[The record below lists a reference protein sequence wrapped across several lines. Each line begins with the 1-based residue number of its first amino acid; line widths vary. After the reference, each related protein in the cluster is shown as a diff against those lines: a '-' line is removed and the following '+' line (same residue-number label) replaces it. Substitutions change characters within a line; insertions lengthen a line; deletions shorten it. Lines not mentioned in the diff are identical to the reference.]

1 MKTLSLAIL
10 CCFIV
15 VLNGYGA
22 KGGDLKDDKQSA
34 LQHKLMKLRPDA
46 VLKQVAA
53 VPLHFPAG
61 HPQGMVKIGDYFF
74 MTSVKVKKWPKK
86 YAEQNKEYDRDA
98 GEGVGHLYKF
108 DKEGKLLSDIILGE
122 GDIYHPGGIDFDG
135 KNIWIPVAEYRPD
148 SRAIIYN
155 VDPVTMKVTEI
166 LRCKDHIGAVVYEPS
181 RSTLTGMSWGAG
193 KFYKWNLKSSKA
205 KVADF
210 LPPLHVADNK
220 SSYINYQDCHYIGNQ
235 LMLCSGLG
243 NYKTAEGKSFS
254 MGGFD
259 IVSLK
264 DYRPVSQLPINLW
277 SPSGRI
283 MTSNPFWVEETAAG
297 LRIYFVPD
305 DDEAATL
312 FIYEVNI

>member
-1 MKTLSLAIL
+1 MKILSLAVL
-10 CCFIV
+10 FCSIV
-15 VLNGYGA
+15 VLHGYVS
-22 KGGDLKDDKQSA
+22 KGGDLKDDKQSP

-46 VLKQVAA
+46 VWKQIAA
-53 VPLHFPAG
+53 VPLHFSAG

-108 DKEGKLLSDIILGE
+108 DKEGKLLSDITLGE

-181 RSTLTGMSWGAG
+181 SRMLTGMSWGAG
-193 KFYKWNLKSSKA
+193 KFYKWNLKNREP

-210 LPPLHVADNK
+210 FPPLHAADNK
-220 SSYINYQDCHYIGNQ
+220 SLYINYQDCHYIGNQ

-259 IVSLK
+259 IISLK

-283 MTSNPFWVEETAAG
+283 MTSNPFWVEETATG
-297 LRIYFVPD
+297 LRTYFVPD
-305 DDEAATL
+305 DDGAATL